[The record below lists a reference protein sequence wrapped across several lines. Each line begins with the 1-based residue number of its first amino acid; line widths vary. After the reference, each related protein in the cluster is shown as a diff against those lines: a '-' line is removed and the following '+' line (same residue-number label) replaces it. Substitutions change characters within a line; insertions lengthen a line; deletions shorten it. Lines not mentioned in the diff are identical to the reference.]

1 MINVIHIVVISRYPE
16 IRAIMCINP
25 CNNIDIVLPLT
36 PHHQVAF
43 NSQGTQILT
52 ASADK
57 TARIWDPN
65 TGQNMQVLEGHTD
78 EIFSCSYNYEGNIII
93 TGKALSH

>member
-1 MINVIHIVVISRYPE
+1 M
-16 IRAIMCINP
+16 
-25 CNNIDIVLPLT
+25 
-36 PHHQVAF
+36 AF

-57 TARIWDPN
+57 TARIWDAK
-65 TGQNMQVLEGHTD
+65 TGQNLQVLEGHTD

-93 TGKALSH
+93 TGEQSDCILQKMKLQLMREVQG